1 MTHRKSEEVQDVRK
15 REASLREVAEQ
26 MKASLGDAT
35 KEQRRLAEEKKRL
48 ETELETLRETVRNP
62 RRLSLREETGITLA
76 SLNMDAT
83 AIAKELE
90 RRGMSAVDLYAR
102 TLQAEDECSRMRLCK
117 EKVEECEWRREVTCS
132 QLDHVLSEIEA
143 KAPQIAQLQTECE
156 ALRTGKKRLTT
167 LYDSQVNELA
177 DRAKE
182 VEELRSEV
190 ARLRGC
196 VVPLEQIAKD
206 TQKQLACVMRQRI
219 EATADPSNREILFSN
234 LDELLA
240 ANQSLLKR
248 VRLLEQKTESSGNS
262 EPTDDVEKEMAAL
275 RREREVQKGLVG
287 ELVNQRDMYRVLLT
301 QNATLPAE
309 SAEPAQPSDSSLQE
323 VEALRTRLETTAMEL
338 ERCRRE
344 ADLERR
350 SAADAR
356 KEMKAKQDAVQTME
370 KQLHAAEEEV
380 SSLRSRLQKSQEEV
394 TTASAKLENAES
406 ERGTLQSQV
415 DKLMAE
421 QMALQE
427 ASSAWEQERERLR
440 QLLRSTEQDASN
452 ATSTVQSTIATLEQE
467 KAALKEEV
475 AKKQEVVEELQAV
488 QMMRMQ
494 EVDALSWG
502 HS

>member
-1 MTHRKSEEVQDVRK
+1 MRK
-15 REASLREVAEQ
+15 REASLREVAAQ
-26 MKASLGDAT
+26 MKASLEDAT
-35 KEQRRLAEEKKRL
+35 KEQRRLVEETKRM
-48 ETELETLRETVRNP
+48 EKELETLRKAAKSP

-102 TLQAEDECSRMRLCK
+102 TLQAEDECSRMKLCK
-117 EKVEECEWRREVTCS
+117 EKAEECVWRREVTCS

-143 KAPQIAQLQTECE
+143 KAPQIAQLQAECE
-156 ALRTGKKRLTT
+156 ALRSGKKRLTA

-182 VEELRSEV
+182 VEELRGELSH
-190 ARLRGC
+190 LRGC

-219 EATADPSNREILFSN
+219 EATADPSNKDILFSN

-240 ANQSLLKR
+240 SNQSLLKR
-248 VRLLEQKTESSGNS
+248 VRLLEQQTEHSGEQ
-262 EPTDDVEKEMAAL
+262 EPSDEVEKELVAL
-275 RREREVQKGLVG
+275 RKEREVQKGLVG
-287 ELVNQRDMYRVLLT
+287 ELVKQRDMYRVLLT

-309 SAEPAQPSDSSLQE
+309 PTEPAHPSDSSFQE
-323 VEALRTRLETTAMEL
+323 VETLRTKLETTAMEL
-338 ERCRRE
+338 DRCRRE

-356 KEMKAKQDAVQTME
+356 KETKATQDAVQTME
-370 KQLHAAEEEV
+370 KQLHSMEEEV
-380 SSLRSRLQKSQEEV
+380 SGLRSRLQKSQEEV
-394 TTASAKLENAES
+394 TAMSSKLESAES
-406 ERGTLQSQV
+406 ERATLQNQV

-421 QMALQE
+421 QKALQE
-427 ASSAWEQERERLR
+427 ASAAWEQERERLR

-452 ATSTVQSTIATLEQE
+452 TASTVQATIASLEQE

-494 EVDALSWG
+494 EVGVALRC
-502 HS
+502 HT